1 MSAQRRGEAPEGKRG
16 RRKGKLDD
24 IHELNTCTLPVL
36 LPVTTAIGQ
45 CRAQVQGP
53 GQGRERGGRGGAF
66 AFVLLTA
73 FARRSRSL
81 ETAINGP
88 EMRRLNRPRSHGDT

>member
-53 GQGRERGGRGGAF
+53 GQGRERGGGGGGF
-66 AFVLLTA
+66 RVRLVNSVCSSISLP
-73 FARRSRSL
+73 RDGNQRS
-81 ETAINGP
+81 
-88 EMRRLNRPRSHGDT
+88 